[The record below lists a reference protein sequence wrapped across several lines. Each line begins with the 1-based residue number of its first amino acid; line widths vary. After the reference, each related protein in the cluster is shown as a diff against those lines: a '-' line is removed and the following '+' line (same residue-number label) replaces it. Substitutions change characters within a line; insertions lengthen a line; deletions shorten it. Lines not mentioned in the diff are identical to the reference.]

1 MNIDEFTK
9 FWPLIHGII
18 REIWGIT
25 EPQIEN
31 TAIEKNVPLELYLY
45 SELGLN
51 EFSVDDFQKRDP
63 FSNPDQFRKV
73 FAQLSVKG
81 WILTRHGGNY
91 GISRQGS
98 DALREMIQ
106 AGDDQLSGFSGVS
119 ADDLK
124 KLAGLLKRL
133 TMANLEAP
141 EPPQKWAIIRRFRST
156 HDGSPL
162 LPRIRDLLLDL
173 YAYRDDAHLSAA
185 RPYFGEAGIVWNV
198 FSSVCDGQAVTA
210 EQIAERMSFR
220 GYEVSDYK
228 AALRATVQAGW
239 LEESGLPVEY
249 QPSTRGRNMHVEV
262 EKLTDEYFYRPWS
275 KLTAEELDT
284 LFSLLS
290 QLRDQLIPYSKTKTS
305 PDRF

>member
-1 MNIDEFTK
+1 MNIDGLAN
-9 FWPLIHGII
+9 FWPLIHSTIH
-18 REIWGIT
+18 EIWGIT

-31 TAIEKNVPLELYLY
+31 TAIEKNIPFELYLY

-51 EFSVDDFQKRDP
+51 EFSVEEFQKRDP
-63 FSNPDQFRKV
+63 FSNPDQFKNR

-81 WILTRHGGNY
+81 WILTQHGGHY

-106 AGDDQLSGFSGVS
+106 AGDVQLSDFDGVS
-119 ADDLK
+119 ADDLI
-124 KLAGLLKRL
+124 KLAGLLQRL

-185 RPYFGEAGIVWNV
+185 RPYFGDAGIVWSV
-198 FSSVCDGQAVTA
+198 FSSVCNGQAVTA

-228 AALRATVQAGW
+228 AALKAAVQAGW
-239 LEESGLPVEY
+239 LDEFGSSGEY
-249 QPSTRGRNMHVEV
+249 QSSMRGRDMHNEV
-262 EKLTDEYFYRPWS
+262 EKLTNEYFYRPWS
-275 KLTAEELDT
+275 KLTSEECKA

-290 QLRDQLIPYSKTKTS
+290 QLRDKLIHYSKTKTS
-305 PDRF
+305 PDHF

>member
-1 MNIDEFTK
+1 MSIDELTK
-9 FWPLIHGII
+9 FWPLIHGNI
-18 REIWGIT
+18 REIWSIT

-31 TAIEKNVPLELYLY
+31 TSLEKNLPFELYLY

-51 EFSVDDFQKRDP
+51 EFSVEDFQKRDP
-63 FSNPDQFRKV
+63 FSNPDQFKKM
-73 FAQLSVKG
+73 FAQLCVKG

-91 GISRQGS
+91 GISRRGS

-106 AGDDQLSGFSGVS
+106 AGDDQLSDFDGIS

-124 KLAGLLKRL
+124 RLAGLLKRL

-141 EPPQKWAIIRRFRST
+141 EPPQKWAIIRRFHST
-156 HDGSPL
+156 HDGSPI

-198 FSSVCDGQAVTA
+198 FSSVCNGQAVTA
-210 EQIAERMSFR
+210 DQIAERMSFR

-228 AALRATVQAGW
+228 AALKAAVQAGW
-239 LEESGLPVEY
+239 LDESGSSVEY
-249 QPSTRGRNMHVEV
+249 HPSVRGQNMHDEV

-275 KLTAEELDT
+275 KLKTEECSA

-290 QLRDQLIPYSKTKTS
+290 RLRDQLIQYSKSKTGTDLS
-305 PDRF
+305 